1 MAKRSA
7 AKKPSTSTATEDA
20 QIVFARVSPAEKMRY
35 VRQAEKDGFRNFSD
49 WVRVN
54 LNKAAPE

>member
-1 MAKRSA
+1 MVKKAA
-7 AKKPSTSTATEDA
+7 AKKPSKSTATEDA
-20 QIVFARVSPAEKMRY
+20 EIVFARVSPAEKARY

-54 LNKAAPE
+54 LNKASPE